1 MSAGD
6 SVTHIVCKT
15 TFPGYFEAVF
25 RHGGDANLIN
35 SGKAKFHNSPLFVV
49 IQFGGANKKEK
60 IQTLLKLGAD
70 INHINGAGCTPTM
83 TAVVWGG
90 QYDIALDLLEA
101 GADPKVYQPNSNS
114 KLIHLVID
122 TEQNPATTWTPQK
135 KSDYVKL
142 VEWLRRNGESIENA
156 KADRERWNSWS
167 QTTGEFSRKM
177 DAEVAERKAREARDK
192 AAAEKKPKEQAK

>member
-1 MSAGD
+1 
-6 SVTHIVCKT
+6 
-15 TFPGYFEAVF
+15 
-25 RHGGDANLIN
+25 
-35 SGKAKFHNSPLFVV
+35 
-49 IQFGGANKKEK
+49 
-60 IQTLLKLGAD
+60 
-70 INHINGAGCTPTM
+70 M